1 MNEEINKSGELYKA
15 FAAAQAEFS
24 NPIKNRKN
32 PAFRSDYADLQSC
45 LDACKPALN
54 RHGIA
59 ITQRVQSDEH
69 SVSVETVLI
78 HGSGETLHSGFL
90 CVPYA
95 AGKGAPAQALGSAL
109 TYAKRYS
116 LCSFLGLA
124 ADDDDDGN
132 AAGVGQQ
139 AQHYFVL
146 TQEMVDTAKSFAG
159 QGTEAYQQ
167 WFMAQSADVRRAL
180 SAQGLHAKLKA
191 FAAEVS

>member
-54 RHGIA
+54 RHGLA
-59 ITQRVQSDEH
+59 ITQPTTAGENCVA
-69 SVSVETVLI
+69 VETVIL
-78 HGSGETLHSGFL
+78 HESGETLSSGVL
-90 CVPYA
+90 SVPYSVA
-95 AGKGAPAQALGSAL
+95 KGNPAQALGSAL

-132 AAGVGQQ
+132 AAGVVQQ
-139 AQHYFVL
+139 APRAFVL
-146 TQEMVDTAKSFAG
+146 TQEMVDEAKAHAG
-159 QGTEAYQQ
+159 QGTEVYQS
-167 WFMAQSADVRRAL
+167 WFLAQSADFRRAL
-180 SAQGLHAKLKA
+180 SAQGLHAKLKS